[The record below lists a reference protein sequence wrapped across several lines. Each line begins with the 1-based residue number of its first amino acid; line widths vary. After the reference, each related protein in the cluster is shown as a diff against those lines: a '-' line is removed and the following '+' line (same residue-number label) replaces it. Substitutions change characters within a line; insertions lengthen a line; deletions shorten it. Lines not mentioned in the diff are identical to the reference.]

1 MRRGLALLCAAAV
14 LAGCRGAQEDGL
26 EEFVPAAQ
34 GRHFRP
40 GMWDVAAGGSA
51 SLHRIENQQVDRA
64 TTAEASPQIG
74 YFLTDRLEVLVA
86 ASVGFQDV
94 RYEETDAPLALKR
107 VKQADYAG
115 ALGLQ
120 YNLDDGGRAV
130 PFLRVFGGAVN
141 SRKELVQTNIPG
153 VGTASQ
159 DLETTAP
166 YAGARL
172 GVRYFVSDRIANEIG
187 VGWKRVWYEED
198 FGDTTTDVS
207 LHIGVSF
214 LF

>member
-1 MRRGLALLCAAAV
+1 MRKPVDCRKGVYVMRRGLALLCAAAV

-115 ALGLQ
+115 ALG
-120 YNLDDGGRAV
+120 YLDQAIEHEPRSSDLRIEHGLTQSKLGKVVSAIEDFRAALRIDPDQPRVHLLIGNAFMRIGNCPAAGRAFESYV
-130 PFLRVFGGAVN
+130 
-141 SRKELVQTNIPG
+141 
-153 VGTASQ
+153 VGQ
-159 DLETTAP
+159 GL
-166 YAGARL
+166 
-172 GVRYFVSDRIANEIG
+172 
-187 VGWKRVWYEED
+187 
-198 FGDTTTDVS
+198 
-207 LHIGVSF
+207 
-214 LF
+214 